1 MMNVNISKEKFIFKI
16 FERRDFF
23 CEMRHNKKK
32 YLDETMAMIEKRH
45 WLMVRKAFGRFFQ
58 VLSSATPGGTLQLQ
72 NIFKVAAPTQKG
84 ILVSIQSAC
93 RFGMINQ

>member
-1 MMNVNISKEKFIFKI
+1 
-16 FERRDFF
+16 
-23 CEMRHNKKK
+23 
-32 YLDETMAMIEKRH
+32 
-45 WLMVRKAFGRFFQ
+45 MVRKAFGRFFQ

-72 NIFKVAAPTQKG
+72 NIFKVAVPTQKG